1 MTNNNTNFVS
11 TELDLDRDV
20 PNGPI
25 EEEQSYVD
33 SLLTTGFDV
42 DVDENGPFITA
53 TSVEDD
59 YDGDWVSECCG
70 AELIIHDQLCGD
82 CKEHTDRVPEDE
94 DQWMKLYLDANPD
107 FDAALNG
114 HWEYV

>member
-11 TELDLDRDV
+11 TEIDLDRDI
-20 PNGPI
+20 PNP
-25 EEEQSYVD
+25 D
-33 SLLTTGFDV
+33 HFDV
-42 DVDENGPFITA
+42 DVDENGPFVTHS
-53 TSVEDD
+53 SVDD
-59 YDGDWVSECCG
+59 YDGNWVSECCG

-82 CKEHTDRVPEDE
+82 CKEHADRVPEDE